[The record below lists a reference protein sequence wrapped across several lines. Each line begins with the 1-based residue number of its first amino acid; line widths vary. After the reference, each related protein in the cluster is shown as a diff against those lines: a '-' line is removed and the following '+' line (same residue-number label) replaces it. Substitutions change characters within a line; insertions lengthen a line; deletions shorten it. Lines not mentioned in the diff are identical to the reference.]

1 MDKYSEFL
9 AQKIFMIEHK
19 AMKYSTSSDIKDL
32 QEFVKDV
39 LKITTGSPS
48 YIKKR
53 RENEQNR

>member
-9 AQKIFMIEHK
+9 AQKVFMIECE
-19 AMKYSTSSDIKDL
+19 AMKYSTSSNIKDL

-48 YIKKR
+48 YIEERKR
-53 RENEQNR
+53 KWAK